1 MYKVEK
7 MPIGISLWLVIFLVL
22 EFYYF
27 LIDYF
32 TLGLFTH
39 YGYTI
44 GSLETVSYLLITV
57 FVVTMVIAALSIIIY
72 GFINRTLWARKFA
85 MLYLIWAMLWPL
97 WGIIVGNNTL
107 FHTILLVI
115 YIASIIYLM
124 TRYVIIYFEEMAF
137 FKWGDYTLYKK
148 IVTLKSGK
156 TLTIHFFC
164 KHEPKSG
171 TPTTMPEGY
180 EVGIN
185 PRSNMPYLQKIG
197 KTKPYRHGDYT
208 LYCRDVTLKSGKS
221 LTIHFFSKR
230 KPKSGKPTP
239 LPDGYI
245 VGINERSKLPYLK
258 KKNKKPVKT
267 EEDKIVIS
275 NDEETKAK
283 HRKPS
288 NVIYVVSKPQP
299 GQVKGDWAVRSH
311 GKIFSHHRTKDNAIK
326 EARKVARSRDA
337 TVLIQNTDGTFSKGF
352 KPKSKK

>member
-1 MYKVEK
+1 
-7 MPIGISLWLVIFLVL
+7 MPMGISLWLVLFLIL

-32 TLGLFTH
+32 TLGLFAH

-44 GSLETVSYLLITV
+44 GSLGTVSYLLITV
-57 FVVTMVIAALSIIIY
+57 FVITIVIAALSIIIY

-85 MLYLIWAMLWPL
+85 MLYIVWAMLWPI
-97 WGIIVGNNTL
+97 WGIVVGNNVM
-107 FHTILLVI
+107 FHIILLLV

-124 TRYVIIYFEEMAF
+124 TRYVIVYLEEIDF
-137 FKWGDYTLYKK
+137 FKWGEYTLYKK

-156 TLTIHFFC
+156 TVTIHFFS

-180 EVGIN
+180 EVGVN
-185 PRSNMPYLQKIG
+185 QRSNMPYLQKIG
-197 KTKPYRHGDYT
+197 KAKPYMHGDYT

-230 KPKSGKPTP
+230 KPKSGKPTT

-245 VGINERSKLPYLK
+245 VGINQRSKLPYLK
-258 KKNKKPVKT
+258 KKDKKPVTKDK
-267 EEDKIVIS
+267 EEVKVVIS
-275 NDEETKAK
+275 NGEGTEAK

-288 NVIYVVSKPQP
+288 NVIYVISKPQP

-311 GKIFSHHRTKDNAIK
+311 GKIFSHHRTKANAIK
-326 EARKVARSRDA
+326 EARKVASTRDA

-352 KPKSKK
+352 KPKSIK